1 MLALTQGLIMDPTG
15 RMTAAMSSSRAATT
29 SMGTGLGMVVDL
41 MGDPTAAAEVTAVE
55 EEAAVNRR
63 HARRLQFLSLFYPAV
78 PT

>member
-1 MLALTQGLIMDPTG
+1 
-15 RMTAAMSSSRAATT
+15 
-29 SMGTGLGMVVDL
+29 MVVDL